1 MESLSVTD
9 LLNTTEEPRLDAFNK
24 NISSSAM
31 VNLDYTKGGS
41 TEWMEIFEDT
51 LPDLD
56 TILRNPNRFIVNEEE
71 VVKIEQARRV
81 TVESIKH
88 LSQHTNLIQDIDK
101 KSGDVKPSK
110 ILNVN
115 KEESFETYEN
125 KFIYSLIQNM
135 RFFLERKKKSIT
147 ASLDAKNMKQVE
159 YNGVSTVGKEKVD
172 VSLKINSKLETK
184 GQGPEELA
192 ERLKKIEEKITDLT
206 YQSTYK
212 DMDRRHIQLVVSP
225 IKKTNVILKNPH
237 FQKAVKL
244 WNYIQEHVG
253 DKDDNQ
259 KVKKNYEDNSEIRK
273 YLDETFLLNYL
284 VTNNIEGGA
293 KEEVDKSVVQEKLA
307 ENMVSKMLN
316 LDENLTEEQIKELVA
331 KGYAKIKYK
340 AVTNDAEIR
349 KIFMQKMDRYITKVN
364 KIEY

>member
-9 LLNTTEEPRLDAFNK
+9 LLNTAEEPRLDTFNK
-24 NISSSAM
+24 NISSTAM
-31 VNLDYTKGGS
+31 VNLDYNNGGS
-41 TEWMEIFEDT
+41 TKWMDIFEDT

-56 TILRNPNRFIVNEEE
+56 TILRNPNRFIINEEE

-88 LSQHTNLIQDIDK
+88 LSQNTNLIQDIDK
-101 KSGDVKPSK
+101 KTGDVKPSK

-135 RFFLERKKKSIT
+135 KFFLSRKEKSIM
-147 ASLDAKNMKQVE
+147 ASMDAKNLKQVE
-159 YNGVSTVGKEKVD
+159 YNGVSNVGKEKVD

-184 GQGPEELA
+184 GQSSEELM
-192 ERLKKIEEKITDLT
+192 ERVKKIKEKITDLT
-206 YQSTYK
+206 YQTTYK
-212 DMDRRHIQLVVSP
+212 DIERRHIQLVVSP

-237 FQKAVKL
+237 FQKAVLL
-244 WNYIQEHVG
+244 WNFIQEHVS
-253 DKDDNQ
+253 DKDDN
-259 KVKKNYEDNSEIRK
+259 KNIKKSYEDNAEIRK

-284 VTNNIEGGA
+284 VTNNIEAGEKEQLN
-293 KEEVDKSVVQEKLA
+293 KEELKTKLA

-316 LDENLTEEQIKELVA
+316 VDNNLTEDELKELVA
-331 KGYAKIKYK
+331 KGYAKIKYRS
-340 AVTNDAEIR
+340 VTNDAEIR
-349 KIFMQKMDRYITKVN
+349 KIFNEKMEAFVN
-364 KIEY
+364 KIEQIEY